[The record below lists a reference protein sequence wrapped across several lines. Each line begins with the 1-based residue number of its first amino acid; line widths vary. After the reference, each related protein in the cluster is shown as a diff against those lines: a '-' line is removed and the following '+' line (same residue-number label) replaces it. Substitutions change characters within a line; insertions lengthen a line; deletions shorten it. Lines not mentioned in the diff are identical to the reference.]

1 MRANGIRYGSPA
13 RAGTYRC
20 ADCGHTIRVGAV
32 SSMPPCPR
40 ASDEEHALHAWHRQ
54 GHGLLL
60 AAALG
65 LVGLG
70 VGAFVYARG
79 AHRVAEDTRELADQ
93 GARLSEELARHGRRA
108 ARRGLPEAEHG
119 VKRLRRTARSLAS

>member
-1 MRANGIRYGSPA
+1 
-13 RAGTYRC
+13 
-20 ADCGHTIRVGAV
+20 
-32 SSMPPCPR
+32 MPPCPR
-40 ASDEEHALHAWHRQ
+40 ASEEEHALHAWRRQ

-60 AAALG
+60 AATLG

-79 AHRVAEDTRELADQ
+79 AHRVAEDTRELAEELADQ

-108 ARRGLPEAEHG
+108 ARRGLSEAEHG